1 MRSSADISTNSFP
14 VVTWRVTQFER
25 KGGCLFRET
34 KVRRIRTHSP
44 DWVIVAGGE
53 FVRLADILPCLF
65 QTRNVGIARERKQKV
80 SQDMPTH
87 THPQQPMAMLRR
99 SAKMFF

>member
-34 KVRRIRTHSP
+34 KVRRIRTYSP
-44 DWVIVAGGE
+44 DWVIVADGE

-65 QTRNVGIARERKQKV
+65 QTRNVGIARERK
-80 SQDMPTH
+80 
-87 THPQQPMAMLRR
+87 R
-99 SAKMFF
+99 

>member
-14 VVTWRVTQFER
+14 VVTWRVTRLRTE
-25 KGGCLFRET
+25 GGCLFRET

>member
-14 VVTWRVTQFER
+14 VVTWRVTRLRTE
-25 KGGCLFRET
+25 GDCLFRET

-65 QTRNVGIARERKQKV
+65 QTRNVGIARERK
-80 SQDMPTH
+80 
-87 THPQQPMAMLRR
+87 R
-99 SAKMFF
+99 